1 MTFAQI
7 IQLGYKI
14 AQSGLTRTIINI
26 LANLDR
32 VQVEFSR
39 RLSHY
44 MIIAVMLERNLEYKK
59 KIIYV
64 EMCDQNL
71 SWPLLNTCVKLQS
84 TKIKELSLTMIVMK
98 YSIKILQTN

>member
-44 MIIAVMLERNLEYKK
+44 MIIEVMIERNLEYKK
-59 KIIYV
+59 H
-64 EMCDQNL
+64 L
-71 SWPLLNTCVKLQS
+71 SMWKCG
-84 TKIKELSLTMIVMK
+84 TKICHGHS
-98 YSIKILQTN
+98 